1 MDRQTWLENAGIKIS
16 SDIPDFCAENFGSK
30 TAFSF
35 MKGKDLETVT
45 FSELKL
51 RADSIGVLLHK
62 LGLDKKRIAILGEN
76 SAEWVEAFF
85 AIERVG
91 SIAVPLD
98 RELYTDDIV
107 KLLKRSDCAAV
118 FYSKSYQSKVDEI
131 KKILP
136 QISFISFESFPEI
149 IEKEKNNVLSLPK
162 FEIDEND
169 PCLIVFTSGTTGD
182 SKGVVLSHKNILSE
196 TIIGCRILGNFKRTV
211 LVLPLHHTFG
221 LITGIIGPMLV
232 EGNVFIS
239 KSIRRV
245 QKDMEF
251 FKPDIILVVPII
263 AETVYKKV
271 WAQAEA
277 QGKAEKMKKGLRI
290 SNFLL
295 KLGIDKRRQLF
306 KEVISKFG
314 GELNTIICGGAPIN
328 ESIVKGL
335 CDLGIE
341 TRNGYGITEC
351 SPIVS
356 VNPFGKGKNRIGSAG
371 VALDC
376 CEIRIKDKDKDGIGE
391 IEVRG
396 SNVMLGY
403 LDDEEATKDAFDG
416 EWFKTGDVGKLDKDG
431 YLYLTGRK
439 KNLIILSNGK
449 NVSPEE
455 IEMKLLESDLIEEVV
470 VFDEN
475 GKISAEIYP
484 GEEYT
489 DDMKKEIYAVV
500 DEYNKNVPP
509 YKNIEKITVRKT
521 PFPKTTTMKIKR
533 NAK

>member
-1 MDRQTWLENAGIKIS
+1 MDRQTLLENAGIKIS
-16 SDIPDFCAENFGSK
+16 SDVPDFCAKNFGNK

-35 MKGKDLETVT
+35 MKGKELKTVT
-45 FSELKL
+45 FSRLKL
-51 RADSIGVLLHK
+51 EADSIGSLLFK
-62 LGLDKKRIAILGEN
+62 LGLGKKRIAILAEN
-76 SAEWVEAFF
+76 SVEWIEAFF

-98 RELYTDDIV
+98 KELYNDDII
-107 KLLKRSDCAAV
+107 KLIKRSDCKAV
-118 FYSKSYQSKVDEI
+118 FYSKSYQSKVDDI
-131 KKILP
+131 KNDFT

-149 IEKEKNNVLSLPK
+149 IEKEKNNAVLLPK

-182 SKGVVLSHKNILSE
+182 SKGVVLSHKNILSD
-196 TIIGCRILGNFKRTV
+196 TIIGCRILGNFKKAV
-211 LVLPLHHTFG
+211 LILPLHHTFG
-221 LITGIIGPMLV
+221 LITGIIGPMLI

-277 QGKAEKMKKGLRI
+277 QGKAEKLKRGLRL

-295 KLGIDKRRQLF
+295 KFGIDKRRQLF
-306 KEVISKFG
+306 KEVLSKFG

-328 ESIVKGL
+328 ENIVKGL
-335 CDLGIE
+335 CELGIE

-356 VNPFGKGKNRIGSAG
+356 VNPFGKGKNKIGSAG

-403 LDDEEATKDAFDG
+403 LDNEEATKEAFDG
-416 EWFKTGDVGKLDKDG
+416 EWFKTGDVGRLDKDG

-455 IEMKLLESDLIEEVV
+455 IEAKLLDFSLIEEVV
-470 VFDEN
+470 VFDED
-475 GKISAEIYP
+475 GKIGAEIYP
-484 GEEYT
+484 GEGCS
-489 DDMKKEIYAVV
+489 DDMKNDIYAVV
-500 DEYNKNVPP
+500 DEYNKTVPP
-509 YKNIEKITVRKT
+509 YKNIEKITVRNT

-533 NAK
+533 NI